1 MYKQKIKIFTHN
13 EVEKLENSVN
23 EWLTDNT
30 TDGRCVIMKILQS
43 ESTKGWTLTIYYN
56 EAEK

>member
-13 EVEKLENSVN
+13 EAQKIETEVN
-23 EWLTDNT
+23 LWLDNNT
-30 TDGRCVIMKILQS
+30 SDGRCVILKILQT
-43 ESTKGWTLTIYYN
+43 ESSKGWTITIYYN